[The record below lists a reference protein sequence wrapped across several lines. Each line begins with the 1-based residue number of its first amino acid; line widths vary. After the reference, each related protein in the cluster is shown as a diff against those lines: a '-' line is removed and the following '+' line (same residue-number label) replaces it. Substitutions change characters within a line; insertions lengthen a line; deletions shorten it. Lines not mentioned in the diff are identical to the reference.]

1 MAVLADELLAD
12 FADAEPS
19 GAPRVL
25 LAGCWA
31 LAALSRS
38 DQGRDFVCA
47 PPLSIAAA
55 SQLVTR
61 GMGLE
66 APPAPDPDDNA
77 AESPPSPGGGGDDGA
92 NVVATRVWACAAA
105 RQLAASARARAPLC
119 QAGRGGGSD
128 LTVARL
134 LRHPILV

>member
-66 APPAPDPDDNA
+66 APPAPDPGLT
-77 AESPPSPGGGGDDGA
+77 PPSVGEKLPRA
-92 NVVATRVWACAAA
+92 APKLCRACQLLIASSFFFAA
-105 RQLAASARARAPLC
+105 RFF
-119 QAGRGGGSD
+119 
-128 LTVARL
+128 T
-134 LRHPILV
+134 